1 MGFNQYSVNGQ
12 AVLQAVENYFG
23 SADPFYLSFSEYGL
37 DAPGALRA
45 LEQVPNVRVVRSVSG
60 EPLNIEYFSDVM
72 VASQSEANAMAVA
85 NAINSNAASAA
96 SQTAGVSVATHVV
109 SEGGAAVGIGA
120 GAVSGSGTVVGAI
133 CTKVLPALWAVGT
146 GWSIGCAIDE
156 ALYETGND
164 IWNIG
169 SMRAYNP
176 AYWDNILFNKD
187 VLGNDNPTMT
197 GLLDANGQMYTDE
210 RMLAYLVGYLGSIGA
225 FDGAG
230 GDSYAERPENTS
242 NIIQP
247 IYYLKNPQNLNYYR
261 IVTSAGY
268 LVEFEKT
275 GNIDFYVCNF
285 YANGVKGIIFV
296 SDTPGVIGRAKYQ
309 HDSSW
314 TDINLSSQYS
324 MPGGGYCYVSVESG
338 GVSSESDLRY
348 SIIGGPPLIHTTSGS
363 IGYGDVGDIIL
374 NGTQH
379 TPTAIDGITKRT
391 GYNYPQIDPSDTV
404 DQILTKLKQQ
414 YPNLWDNKL
423 KTSMPDDQGNIRER
437 TYVPMGI
444 PDGGTDRAPTIS
456 DNASPQLDPSNP
468 VQDRNVVTPSTPT
481 GNPTDGA
488 NNPDNGNDT
497 GSGSVPTVILP
508 NGSCDSLYTV
518 YNPTEA
524 ELNAFGAWLWSS
536 NFVDQLLKVF
546 NDPMQA
552 IIGLHRIFTTPLVHL
567 RQNITVG
574 YLDSGVPANKVS
586 SQYVTDDLGYV
597 DIKESFG
604 NVFDYAPYTK
614 IALYLPFIG
623 FVNLDPADVMRSK
636 LNVRYHTDVLT
647 GTLFVEV
654 RVKRDTN
661 MSPLYT
667 FNGDGAVHY
676 PLSSGSYMGI
686 VASAVSL
693 VAGGAAAALVPGA
706 MAGVAAMTAAG
717 NISSGVASGLGGV
730 NIGRSGSFSG
740 NSGAMGCKTPYLV
753 ITRPQTRVARTF
765 PQHQGYPSNFS
776 TALGNCYG
784 FTRVKTA
791 LLSSIS
797 NATEREKRMLE
808 EQLKNG
814 VII

>member
-1 MGFNQYSVNGQ
+1 MYGMGFNQYTVNGQ

-45 LEQVPNVRVVRSVSG
+45 LEQVPNVRVIRSVSG

-109 SEGGAAVGIGA
+109 EEGVAAVGIGA

-133 CTKVLPALWAVGT
+133 CTKVLPSLWAVGA

-176 AYWDNILFNKD
+176 AYWDNILFDKD

-210 RMLAYLVGYLGSIGA
+210 RMLAYLVGYLKSLGVFDGGDGPYIQDPDNPNVKFYVGVDRCTYSIDPTHQYPEMWTWTGDDVIMVFVGYDPEYPDTGVFDVYSKEPIVLTYTYSGGSATQQYGSKYRSTKGRDYYYYSHGDIFTPCNPAITILPSGYSYNKNDVADLLLYDGSIVFPTG
-225 FDGAG
+225 
-230 GDSYAERPENTS
+230 
-242 NIIQP
+242 
-247 IYYLKNPQNLNYYR
+247 
-261 IVTSAGY
+261 
-268 LVEFEKT
+268 VE
-275 GNIDFYVCNF
+275 GID
-285 YANGVKGIIFV
+285 
-296 SDTPGVIGRAKYQ
+296 
-309 HDSSW
+309 
-314 TDINLSSQYS
+314 
-324 MPGGGYCYVSVESG
+324 
-338 GVSSESDLRY
+338 
-348 SIIGGPPLIHTTSGS
+348 
-363 IGYGDVGDIIL
+363 
-374 NGTQH
+374 
-379 TPTAIDGITKRT
+379 KRT
-391 GYNYPQIDPSDTV
+391 GYDFPVVSVDDTV
-404 DQILTKLKQQ
+404 DQILNKLKQQ
-414 YPNLWDNKL
+414 YPDLWQNKL
-423 KTSMPDDQGNIRER
+423 KTSMPDDQGNIQER

-456 DNASPQLDPSNP
+456 DDASPQLDPSNT
-468 VQDRNVVTPSTPT
+468 VQSRNVVTPSTPT
-481 GNPTDGA
+481 GNPTDST

-497 GSGSVPTVILP
+497 GSGSVPTVVLP
-508 NGSCDSLYTV
+508 SGSANSLYTV

-524 ELNAFGAWLWSS
+524 EIQSFGAWLWSA
-536 NFVDQLLKVF
+536 NFVDQLLKMF

-552 IIGLHRIFTTPLVHL
+552 IIGLHKVFTTPLISG
-567 RQNITVG
+567 RQNIVVG
-574 YLDSGVPANKVS
+574 YLDSGVPANRVS
-586 SQYVTDDLGYV
+586 HQYVTDDLGYV

-636 LNVRYHTDVLT
+636 LNIRYHTDVLT

-676 PLSSGSYMGI
+676 PLSNGSYMGI
-686 VASAVSL
+686 VASAVGL
-693 VAGGAAAALVPGA
+693 IAGGAAAAMMPGA
-706 MAGVAAMTAAG
+706 MAGVAAMSAVGKTY
-717 NISSGVASGLGGV
+717 SGIASGLGGV

-765 PQHQGYPSNFS
+765 PQQQGYPSNFS

>member
-1 MGFNQYSVNGQ
+1 MYGMGFNQYSVNGQ

-37 DAPGALRA
+37 DAHGALRA

-72 VASQSEANAMAVA
+72 VASQTEANAMAVA

-109 SEGGAAVGIGA
+109 EQGGAAVGIGA
-120 GAVSGSGTVVGAI
+120 GAVSGSGSVVGAI

-176 AYWDNILFNKD
+176 AYWDNILFDKD

-210 RMLAYLVGYLGSIGA
+210 RMLAYLVGYLNSLGVFGGGNPSTVSPYKPSVTVTYSENQPLFTLDSWNSGSAVFKNNGSTSKIYTT
-225 FDGAG
+225 FCKNIDG
-230 GDSYAERPENTS
+230 GDRLVIFSEEPLYLQYKIDSGTWRNYSKTS
-242 NIIQP
+242 SNRTSHDNVYYGLSLEAHPFISTNVPINDYTGISDVTYDDIVDAILDGTP
-247 IYYLKNPQNLNYYR
+247 IYP
-261 IVTSAGY
+261 TP
-268 LVEFEKT
+268 VE
-275 GNIDFYVCNF
+275 
-285 YANGVKGIIFV
+285 GI
-296 SDTPGVIGRAKYQ
+296 S
-309 HDSSW
+309 
-314 TDINLSSQYS
+314 
-324 MPGGGYCYVSVESG
+324 
-338 GVSSESDLRY
+338 
-348 SIIGGPPLIHTTSGS
+348 
-363 IGYGDVGDIIL
+363 
-374 NGTQH
+374 
-379 TPTAIDGITKRT
+379 KRT
-391 GYNYPQIDPSDTV
+391 GYDYPDISESDTI
-404 DQILTKLKQQ
+404 DQILNKLKQQ
-414 YPNLWDNKL
+414 YPDLWTNKL
-423 KTSMPDDQGNIRER
+423 KTSMPDDQGNIQER

-456 DNASPQLDPSNP
+456 DNASPRLDPSNP

-481 GNPTDGA
+481 GNPTDST

-497 GSGSVPTVILP
+497 GTGSVPTVILP

-597 DIKESFG
+597 DLKESFG

-614 IALYLPFIG
+614 ISLYLPFIG

-693 VAGGAAAALVPGA
+693 VAGGAAAALIPGA
-706 MAGVAAMTAAG
+706 MAGAAAMTAAG
-717 NISSGVASGLGGV
+717 NLSSGIASGLGGV

-765 PQHQGYPSNFS
+765 PQQQGYPSNFS

-814 VII
+814 VLI